1 MSSQPPPLET
11 LLMKSKVRSAPSVF
25 RSLPLSAAALFAFGS
40 NAHAQDVQLYGLVD
54 AGVTRVSGLAQGTVT
69 QLASGI
75 MEGSRWGMKGTEDL
89 GGGYKAI
96 FTLESRFEADTGSLS
111 NTTASGTQMPDR
123 LATATALG
131 LTSGVP
137 LIQGI
142 YNGSVTAVN
151 ASLGS
156 TLGVNLD
163 KKQFDRQAYVGLITP
178 VGAVLAGRQYTPGYE
193 VAAAFDAMETQSALA
208 AGQLAAI
215 PAGFD
220 IRVSNALQYRI
231 QTGGVTASLMV
242 AMGETG
248 NSNSNNR
255 LVGAMAM
262 YKGDGYAVGIGHN
275 IRNNELGQKSL
286 TTTTMGGW
294 VNVGPGK
301 LSAMYSFH
309 KDDNPSGL
317 STISSTLQNATTP
330 VPQVF
335 ADQVQAAYIN
345 AFKVDAHLFNIG
357 YRIPFGASTVTFAYS
372 KRNDKT
378 AFNGDVSSYG
388 VAYTYALSK
397 RTDLNAVLTRFD
409 NGTKGQAAPGGNGYL
424 GGVTRAAGV
433 DSTSISLGIRHRF

>member
-1 MSSQPPPLET
+1 MKPTVRTASS
-11 LLMKSKVRSAPSVF
+11 AF
-25 RSLPLSAAALFAFGS
+25 RLLPLSAAALLALGS
-40 NAHAQDVQLYGLVD
+40 HAHAQDVQLYGLVD
-54 AGVTRVSGLAQGTVT
+54 AGVTRVSGLAQGSVT

-75 MEGSRWGMKGTEDL
+75 MEGSRWGLKGTEDL

-96 FTLESRFEADTGSLS
+96 FTLESRFEVDTGSLS
-111 NTTASGTQMPDR
+111 NRPISGSQVPDR
-123 LATATALG
+123 IATATALG
-131 LTSGVP
+131 LNPAFNTVV
-137 LIQGI
+137 QG
-142 YNGSVTAVN
+142 VN
-151 ASLGS
+151 ANVIGS
-156 TLGVNLD
+156 GFGVNLTNN
-163 KKQFDRQAYVGLITP
+163 QFDRQAYVGLITP

-193 VAAAFDAMETQSALA
+193 VSAAFDAMETQSSLA

-248 NSNSNNR
+248 TSNSNSR

-275 IRNNELGQKSL
+275 TRNNEVGQKSL

-294 VNVGPGK
+294 LNLGPGK
-301 LSAMYSFH
+301 LSALYSIH

-317 STISSTLQNATTP
+317 SSMVTALQGAPFNLSAGNATL
-330 VPQVF
+330 
-335 ADQVQAAYIN
+335 VQTAYIN

-378 AFNGDVSSYG
+378 AFDGDVSSYG

-433 DSTSISLGIRHRF
+433 DSTSIAFGIRHRF

>member
-1 MSSQPPPLET
+1 
-11 LLMKSKVRSAPSVF
+11 MKPQVKSASSVF
-25 RSLPLSAAALFAFGS
+25 RLLPLSAAALLSFGS
-40 NAHAQDVQLYGLVD
+40 AAHAQNVQLYGLVD
-54 AGVTRVSGLAQGTVT
+54 AGITRVSGLAQGSVT
-69 QLASGI
+69 QLSSGI
-75 MEGSRWGMKGTEDL
+75 MEGSRWGLKGTEDL

-111 NTTASGTQMPDR
+111 NRPISGSKVPDR
-123 LATATALG
+123 IATATALG
-131 LTSGVP
+131 LNGAFDPVV
-137 LIQGI
+137 QG
-142 YNGSVTAVN
+142 VN
-151 ASLGS
+151 ANVIGPGI
-156 TLGVNLD
+156 GVNLTNN
-163 KKQFDRQAYVGLITP
+163 QFDRQAFVGLITP

-220 IRVSNALQYRI
+220 IRMSNALQYRI
-231 QTGGVTASLMV
+231 QTGGVTASVMA

-248 NSNSNNR
+248 SSNANNR
-255 LVGAMAM
+255 LLGAMAM
-262 YKGDGYAVGIGHN
+262 YKGDGYAFGLGHN
-275 IRNNELGQKSL
+275 TRNNEVGQKSL

-301 LSAMYSFH
+301 LSAMYSIH
-309 KDDNPSGL
+309 KDDNPSGFASMVTALQGAPFNL
-317 STISSTLQNATTP
+317 SQANATLI
-330 VPQVF
+330 QS
-335 ADQVQAAYIN
+335 AYIN

-378 AFNGDVSSYG
+378 AFDGDVSSYG

-397 RTDLNAVLTRFD
+397 RTDINAVITRFD

-433 DSTSISLGIRHRF
+433 DSTSIALGIRHRF

>member
-1 MSSQPPPLET
+1 
-11 LLMKSKVRSAPSVF
+11 MKSKVRSASSAF
-25 RSLPLSAAALFAFGS
+25 RLVPLSAAALLAFGS
-40 NAHAQDVQLYGLVD
+40 NAYAQDVQLYGLVD
-54 AGVTRVSGLAQGTVT
+54 AGITRVSGLTQGTAT

-75 MEGSRWGMKGTEDL
+75 MEGSRWGLKGTEDL

-111 NTTASGTQMPDR
+111 NRPASGSQVPDR
-123 LATATALG
+123 IATATALG
-131 LTSGVP
+131 INPAFNAVV
-137 LIQGI
+137 QGI
-142 YNGSVTAVN
+142 NSNVIGT
-151 ASLGS
+151 G
-156 TLGVNLD
+156 LGVNLTNN
-163 KKQFDRQAYVGLITP
+163 QFDRQAYVGLITP

-193 VAAAFDAMETQSALA
+193 VSAAFDAMETQSSLA
-208 AGQLAAI
+208 VGQLAAI

-231 QTGGVTASLMV
+231 QTGGITASVMV

-248 NSNSNNR
+248 TSSSNNR
-255 LVGAMAM
+255 LLGAMAM

-275 IRNNELGQKSL
+275 TRNNEVGQKSL

-301 LSAMYSFH
+301 LSAMYSIH
-309 KDDNPSGL
+309 KDDNPSGFASL
-317 STISSTLQNATTP
+317 STALQAAPFSLTAGQATL
-330 VPQVF
+330 
-335 ADQVQAAYIN
+335 VQAAYIN

-378 AFNGDVSSYG
+378 AFDGDVSSYG

-433 DSTSISLGIRHRF
+433 DSTSIAFGIRHRF

>member
-1 MSSQPPPLET
+1 
-11 LLMKSKVRSAPSVF
+11 MKSKARSASSVF
-25 RSLPLSAAALFAFGS
+25 RLLPLSAAALFAFGS

-54 AGVTRVSGLAQGTVT
+54 AGVTRVSGLAQGSVT

-75 MEGSRWGMKGTEDL
+75 MEGSRWGLKGTEDL

-111 NTTASGTQMPDR
+111 NTPASGTQVADR
-123 LATATALG
+123 LATTAALG
-131 LTSGVP
+131 LNNALQPAVDGVNRQ
-137 LIQGI
+137 L
-142 YNGSVTAVN
+142 A
-151 ASLGS
+151 AK
-156 TLGVNLD
+156 LGVNLE
-163 KKQFDRQAYVGLITP
+163 KNQFDRQAFVGLITP

-193 VAAAFDAMETQSALA
+193 VSATFDAMETQSSLA
-208 AGQLAAI
+208 AGQIAAI

-242 AMGETG
+242 AMGESGTSS
-248 NSNSNNR
+248 SNSR

-262 YKGDGYAVGIGHN
+262 YKGDGYAVGLGHN
-275 IRNNELGQKSL
+275 TRNNELGQKSL

-294 VNVGPGK
+294 INVGPGK
-301 LSAMYSFH
+301 LSALYSVH
-309 KDDNPSGL
+309 KDDHPSGL
-317 STISSTLQNATTP
+317 SDIAKNLANAPAPFTVPEPFASQIQN
-330 VPQVF
+330 
-335 ADQVQAAYIN
+335 AYIN

>member
-1 MSSQPPPLET
+1 MKPTVRTASSALR
-11 LLMKSKVRSAPSVF
+11 L
-25 RSLPLSAAALFAFGS
+25 LPLSAAALLAVS
-40 NAHAQDVQLYGLVD
+40 TNAHAQDVQLYGLVD
-54 AGVTRVSGLAQGTVT
+54 AGVTRVSGLAQGSVT

-75 MEGSRWGMKGTEDL
+75 MEGSRWGLKGTEDL

-96 FTLESRFEADTGSLS
+96 FTLENRFEVDTGSLS
-111 NTTASGTQMPDR
+111 NRPISGSQVPDR
-123 LATATALG
+123 IATPAALG
-131 LTSGVP
+131 LSTAGLAGV
-137 LIQGI
+137 L
-142 YNGSVTAVN
+142 NAAAVN
-151 ASLGS
+151 GVNPLLGS
-156 TLGVNLD
+156 TFGVNLANN
-163 KKQFDRQAYVGLITP
+163 QFDRQAFVGLITP

-193 VAAAFDAMETQSALA
+193 VSATFDAMETQSSLA

-248 NSNSNNR
+248 TSSSNSR

-275 IRNNELGQKSL
+275 TRNNEVGQKSL

-301 LSAMYSFH
+301 LSALYSIH
-309 KDDNPSGL
+309 KDDNPSGF
-317 STISSTLQNATTP
+317 STLAQTLVSLNGALAP
-330 VPQVF
+330 V
-335 ADQVQAAYIN
+335 AANVQAAYIN

-378 AFNGDVSSYG
+378 AFDGDVSSYG

-433 DSTSISLGIRHRF
+433 DSTSIAFGIRHRF

>member
-1 MSSQPPPLET
+1 
-11 LLMKSKVRSAPSVF
+11 MKSTVRLAIF
-25 RSLPLSAAALFAFGS
+25 RLLPLSAAALLALNS

-54 AGVTRVSGLAQGTVT
+54 AGITRVSGLAQGSVT

-75 MEGSRWGMKGTEDL
+75 MEGSRWGLKGTEDL

-96 FTLESRFEADTGSLS
+96 FTLENRFEVDTGSLS
-111 NTTASGTQMPDR
+111 NRPISGSQVPDR
-123 LATATALG
+123 IATPAALG
-131 LTSGVP
+131 LSTVGLAGV
-137 LIQGI
+137 L
-142 YNGSVTAVN
+142 NTAAVN
-151 ASLGS
+151 GVNPLLGS
-156 TLGVNLD
+156 TFGVNLANN
-163 KKQFDRQAYVGLITP
+163 QFDRQAFVGLITP

-193 VAAAFDAMETQSALA
+193 VSATFDAMETQSSLA

-242 AMGETG
+242 GMGETG
-248 NSNSNNR
+248 ASSSNSR

-275 IRNNELGQKSL
+275 TRNNEVGQKSL

-301 LSAMYSFH
+301 LSALYSIH
-309 KDDNPSGL
+309 KDDNPSGF
-317 STISSTLQNATTP
+317 STLAQTLVSLNGALAP
-330 VPQVF
+330 V
-335 ADQVQAAYIN
+335 AANVQTAYIN

-378 AFNGDVSSYG
+378 AFDGDVSSYG

-433 DSTSISLGIRHRF
+433 DSTSIAFGIRHRF

>member
-1 MSSQPPPLET
+1 MKPTVRTASSALR
-11 LLMKSKVRSAPSVF
+11 L
-25 RSLPLSAAALFAFGS
+25 LPLSTAALLALSS
-40 NAHAQDVQLYGLVD
+40 NVHAQDVQLYGLVD
-54 AGVTRVSGLAQGTVT
+54 AGITRVSGLAQGSVT

-75 MEGSRWGMKGTEDL
+75 MEGSRWGLKGTEDL

-96 FTLESRFEADTGSLS
+96 FTLENRFEVDTGSLS
-111 NTTASGTQMPDR
+111 NRPISGSQVPDR
-123 LATATALG
+123 IATPAALG
-131 LTSGVP
+131 LAT
-137 LIQGI
+137 
-142 YNGSVTAVN
+142 NGFTTAAVN
-151 ASLGS
+151 AVNTNLGS
-156 TLGVNLD
+156 TFGVNLANN
-163 KKQFDRQAYVGLITP
+163 QFDRQAFVGLITP

-193 VAAAFDAMETQSALA
+193 VSANFDAMETQSSLA
-208 AGQLAAI
+208 AGQIAAI

-248 NSNSNNR
+248 ASSSNSR

-275 IRNNELGQKSL
+275 ARNNELGQKSL

-301 LSAMYSFH
+301 LSALYSIH

-317 STISSTLQNATTP
+317 STIATTLTN
-330 VPQVF
+330 
-335 ADQVQAAYIN
+335 AGLGAIANTVQTAYIN
-345 AFKVDAHLFNIG
+345 AFKIDAHLFNIG

-378 AFNGDVSSYG
+378 AFDGDVSSYG

-433 DSTSISLGIRHRF
+433 DSTSIAFGIRHRF

>member
-1 MSSQPPPLET
+1 
-11 LLMKSKVRSAPSVF
+11 MKSKARSASSVF
-25 RSLPLSAAALFAFGS
+25 RLLPLSAAALFAFGS

-54 AGVTRVSGLAQGTVT
+54 AGVTRVSGLAQGSVT

-75 MEGSRWGMKGTEDL
+75 MEGSRWGLKGTEDL

-111 NTTASGTQMPDR
+111 NTPASGTQVADR
-123 LATATALG
+123 LATTAALG
-131 LTSGVP
+131 LNNALQPAVDGVNRQ
-137 LIQGI
+137 L
-142 YNGSVTAVN
+142 A
-151 ASLGS
+151 AK
-156 TLGVNLD
+156 LGVNLE
-163 KKQFDRQAYVGLITP
+163 KNQFDRQAFVGLITP

-193 VAAAFDAMETQSALA
+193 VSATFDAMETQSSLA
-208 AGQLAAI
+208 AGQIAAI

-242 AMGETG
+242 AMGESGTSS
-248 NSNSNNR
+248 SNSR

-262 YKGDGYAVGIGHN
+262 YKGDGYAVGLGHN
-275 IRNNELGQKSL
+275 TRNNELGQKSL

-294 VNVGPGK
+294 INVGPGK
-301 LSAMYSFH
+301 LSALYSVH
-309 KDDNPSGL
+309 KDDHPSGL
-317 STISSTLQNATTP
+317 SDIAKNLANAPAPFTVPEPFASQIQN
-330 VPQVF
+330 
-335 ADQVQAAYIN
+335 AYIN

-378 AFNGDVSSYG
+378 AFDGDVSSYG

>member
-1 MSSQPPPLET
+1 
-11 LLMKSKVRSAPSVF
+11 MKSTVRLAYSIF
-25 RSLPLSAAALFAFGS
+25 RLLPLSAAALLALNS

-54 AGVTRVSGLAQGTVT
+54 AGITRVSGLAQGSVT

-75 MEGSRWGMKGTEDL
+75 MEGSRWGLKGTEDL

-96 FTLESRFEADTGSLS
+96 FTLENRFEVDTGSLS
-111 NTTASGTQMPDR
+111 NRPISGSQVPDR
-123 LATATALG
+123 IATPAALG
-131 LTSGVP
+131 LSTVGLAGV
-137 LIQGI
+137 L
-142 YNGSVTAVN
+142 NTAAVN
-151 ASLGS
+151 GVNPLLGS
-156 TLGVNLD
+156 TFGVNLANN
-163 KKQFDRQAYVGLITP
+163 QFDRQAFVGLITP

-193 VAAAFDAMETQSALA
+193 VSATFDAMETQSSLA

-242 AMGETG
+242 GMGETG
-248 NSNSNNR
+248 ASSSNSR

-275 IRNNELGQKSL
+275 TRNNEVGQKSL

-301 LSAMYSFH
+301 LSALYSIH
-309 KDDNPSGL
+309 KDDNPSGF
-317 STISSTLQNATTP
+317 STLAQTLVSLNGALAP
-330 VPQVF
+330 V
-335 ADQVQAAYIN
+335 AANVQTAYIN

-378 AFNGDVSSYG
+378 AFDGDVSSYG

-433 DSTSISLGIRHRF
+433 DSTSIAFGIRHRF

>member
-1 MSSQPPPLET
+1 MKPTVRTASSALR
-11 LLMKSKVRSAPSVF
+11 L
-25 RSLPLSAAALFAFGS
+25 LPLSAAALLALSS
-40 NAHAQDVQLYGLVD
+40 NAQAQDVQLYGLVD
-54 AGVTRVSGLAQGTVT
+54 AGVNRVSGLAQGSVT

-75 MEGSRWGMKGTEDL
+75 MEGSRWGLKGTEDL

-96 FTLESRFEADTGSLS
+96 FTLESRFEVDTGGFS
-111 NTTASGTQMPDR
+111 NTPASGAQMPDR
-123 LATATALG
+123 LATASALG
-131 LTSGVP
+131 LTSAAP
-137 LIQGI
+137 FIQGI
-142 YNGSVTAVN
+142 YDNSVAGVN
-151 ASLGS
+151 ETLGG

-163 KKQFDRQAYVGLITP
+163 RKQFDRQAFVGLITP

-193 VAAAFDAMETQSALA
+193 VSATFDAMETQSSLA

-248 NSNSNNR
+248 TSGSNNR
-255 LVGAMAM
+255 MIGAMAM

-275 IRNNELGQKSL
+275 TRNNELGQKSL

-301 LSAMYSFH
+301 LSALYSIH
-309 KDDNPSGL
+309 KDDHPTGL
-317 STISSTLQNATTP
+317 SGIAETLLDKG
-330 VPQVF
+330 VPQPY
-335 ADQVQAAYIN
+335 AGEVQTAYIN

-378 AFNGDVSSYG
+378 AFDGDVSSYG

-433 DSTSISLGIRHRF
+433 DSTSIAFGIRHRF

>member
-1 MSSQPPPLET
+1 MKPLV
-11 LLMKSKVRSAPSVF
+11 KSASSVF
-25 RSLPLSAAALFAFGS
+25 RLLPLSAAALLSFGS
-40 NAHAQDVQLYGLVD
+40 AAHAQNVQLYGLVD
-54 AGVTRVSGLAQGTVT
+54 AGITRVSGLAQGSVT
-69 QLASGI
+69 QLSSGI
-75 MEGSRWGMKGTEDL
+75 MEGSRWGLKGTEDL

-111 NTTASGTQMPDR
+111 NTPASGSQIPDR
-123 LATATALG
+123 LATASALG
-131 LTSGVP
+131 LTSAVP
-137 LIQGI
+137 AIQAL
-142 YNGSVTAVN
+142 YDGSVAAVN
-151 ASLGS
+151 VSLGS

-163 KKQFDRQAYVGLITP
+163 RKQFDRQAFVGMITP

-193 VAAAFDAMETQSALA
+193 VAATFDAMETQSSLA

-242 AMGETG
+242 GMGETG
-248 NSNSNNR
+248 TSNSNNR
-255 LVGAMAM
+255 LLGVMAM
-262 YKGDGYAVGIGHN
+262 YKGDGYAVGLGHN
-275 IRNNELGQKSL
+275 TRNNELGQKSL

-301 LSAMYSFH
+301 LNAMYSVH
-309 KDDNPSGL
+309 KDDHPTGL
-317 STISSTLQNATTP
+317 SGISATLEGNG
-330 VPQVF
+330 VPQPF
-335 ADQVQAAYIN
+335 AGEVQAAYIN

-378 AFNGDVSSYG
+378 AFDGDVSSYG

-397 RTDLNAVLTRFD
+397 RTDINAVITRFD

-433 DSTSISLGIRHRF
+433 DSTSIALGIRHRF

>member
-1 MSSQPPPLET
+1 
-11 LLMKSKVRSAPSVF
+11 MKSTVRFAYSIF
-25 RSLPLSAAALFAFGS
+25 RLLPLSAAALLALNS
-40 NAHAQDVQLYGLVD
+40 NVHAQDVQLYGLVD
-54 AGVTRVSGLAQGTVT
+54 AGITRVSGLAQGSVT
-69 QLASGI
+69 QLASGV
-75 MEGSRWGMKGTEDL
+75 MEGSRWGLKGTEDL

-96 FTLESRFEADTGSLS
+96 FTLENRFEVDTGSLS
-111 NTTASGTQMPDR
+111 NRPISGSQVPDR
-123 LATATALG
+123 IATPAALG
-131 LTSGVP
+131 LSTAGLAGV
-137 LIQGI
+137 L
-142 YNGSVTAVN
+142 NAAAVN
-151 ASLGS
+151 GVNPMLGS
-156 TLGVNLD
+156 TFGVNLANN
-163 KKQFDRQAYVGLITP
+163 QFDRQAFVGLITP

-193 VAAAFDAMETQSALA
+193 VSATFDAMETQSSLA

-242 AMGETG
+242 GMGETG
-248 NSNSNNR
+248 ASGSNSR

-275 IRNNELGQKSL
+275 TRNNEVGQKSL

-301 LSAMYSFH
+301 LSALYSIH
-309 KDDNPSGL
+309 KDNNPSGF
-317 STISSTLQNATTP
+317 STLAQTLVSMNGALAA
-330 VPQVF
+330 V
-335 ADQVQAAYIN
+335 AANVQAAYIN

-378 AFNGDVSSYG
+378 AFDGDVSSYG

-433 DSTSISLGIRHRF
+433 DSTSIAFGIRHRF

>member
-1 MSSQPPPLET
+1 
-11 LLMKSKVRSAPSVF
+11 MKSMVRPASSAF
-25 RSLPLSAAALFAFGS
+25 RLLPLSAAALLALSS
-40 NAHAQDVQLYGLVD
+40 NVHAQDVQLYGLVD
-54 AGVTRVSGLAQGTVT
+54 AGITRVSGLAQGSVT

-75 MEGSRWGMKGTEDL
+75 MEGSRWGLKGTEDL

-96 FTLESRFEADTGSLS
+96 FTLESRFEVDTGSLS
-111 NTTASGTQMPDR
+111 NRPISGSQVPDR
-123 LATATALG
+123 IATPAALG
-131 LTSGVP
+131 LSTTGLAGV
-137 LIQGI
+137 LNTAAVAAIN
-142 YNGSVTAVN
+142 NGAN
-151 ASLGS
+151 GKPGLGD
-156 TLGVNLD
+156 TFGVNLTNN
-163 KKQFDRQAYVGLITP
+163 QFDRQAFVGLITP
-178 VGAVLAGRQYTPGYE
+178 VGALLAGRQYTPGYE
-193 VAAAFDAMETQSALA
+193 VSATFDAMETQSSLA

-248 NSNSNNR
+248 TSSSNSR

-275 IRNNELGQKSL
+275 TRNNELGQKSL

-294 VNVGPGK
+294 VNAGPGK
-301 LSAMYSFH
+301 LSALYSIH
-309 KDDNPSGL
+309 KDNNPSGL
-317 STISSTLQNATTP
+317 SGIAKSLVEANGALAL
-330 VPQVF
+330 VA
-335 ADQVQAAYIN
+335 ADVQAAYIN

-378 AFNGDVSSYG
+378 AFDGDVSSYG

-433 DSTSISLGIRHRF
+433 DSTSIAFGIRHRF

>member
-1 MSSQPPPLET
+1 
-11 LLMKSKVRSAPSVF
+11 MKSTVRLAYSIF
-25 RSLPLSAAALFAFGS
+25 RLLPLSAAALLALNS

-54 AGVTRVSGLAQGTVT
+54 AGITRVSGLAQGSVT
-69 QLASGI
+69 QLASGV
-75 MEGSRWGMKGTEDL
+75 MEGSRWGLKGTEDL

-96 FTLESRFEADTGSLS
+96 FTLENRFEVDTGSLS
-111 NTTASGTQMPDR
+111 NRPISGSQVPDR
-123 LATATALG
+123 IATPAALG
-131 LTSGVP
+131 LSTAGLAGV
-137 LIQGI
+137 L
-142 YNGSVTAVN
+142 NAAAVN
-151 ASLGS
+151 GVNPMLGS
-156 TLGVNLD
+156 TFGVNLANN
-163 KKQFDRQAYVGLITP
+163 QFDRQAFVGLITP

-193 VAAAFDAMETQSALA
+193 VSATFDAMETQSSLA

-248 NSNSNNR
+248 ASSSNSR

-275 IRNNELGQKSL
+275 TRNNEVGQKSL

-301 LSAMYSFH
+301 LSALYSIH
-309 KDDNPSGL
+309 KDNNPSGF
-317 STISSTLQNATTP
+317 STLAQTLVSMNGALAA
-330 VPQVF
+330 VA
-335 ADQVQAAYIN
+335 ADVQAAYIN

-378 AFNGDVSSYG
+378 AFDGDVSSYG

-433 DSTSISLGIRHRF
+433 DSTSIAFGIRHRF